1 MTGNHPSTWEVNR
14 EALLWL
20 NISDTKSHTASIL
33 NLSST
38 NKKSTRIRNSQATL
52 KRQMIQ
58 QKKISDLYEPLIDQA
73 INIEDQLILLTQ
85 LLSTSKLSIDI
96 PIDSICI
103 LNRAEYL
110 LNLSR
115 SVFRDV
121 SKLLSQIRDFDL
133 SMPKTI
139 GNNAWTSGRKLSW
152 FRYRGVWIKCNQ
164 LLIQSFSVDVSTF
177 FTLDTRL

>member
-1 MTGNHPSTWEVNR
+1 
-14 EALLWL
+14 
-20 NISDTKSHTASIL
+20 
-33 NLSST
+33 
-38 NKKSTRIRNSQATL
+38 
-52 KRQMIQ
+52 MIQ

-85 LLSTSKLSIDI
+85 LLSSSKLSIDI
-96 PIDSICI
+96 PIDSIYI
-103 LNRAEYL
+103 LDRAEYL

-139 GNNAWTSGRKLSW
+139 GNNA
-152 FRYRGVWIKCNQ
+152 
-164 LLIQSFSVDVSTF
+164 
-177 FTLDTRL
+177 